1 MWLIPP
7 STQEFLVQ
15 GHLELGAFIVLILFI
30 SPYQKLAFYNICS
43 TSTKLQPLSEKLC
56 LADSL
61 LFIIGQE
68 TEII

>member
-1 MWLIPP
+1 MWLIPS
-7 STQEFLVQ
+7 STQEFPVH
-15 GHLELGAFIVLILFI
+15 GHLELGAFVVLRLFI
-30 SPYQKLAFYNICS
+30 YPYQKVAFYNIFS